1 MHARLQGLMQAGRFP
16 KLNVFIIIIII
27 TLIIAVL
34 YRELALNGKKKER
47 KTRVTQNNNE
57 ITIQLFLI
65 IHHLTYKRSSQIEHA
80 EDFLFLF
87 W

>member
-57 ITIQLFLI
+57 ITIQLFLNRWSGD
-65 IHHLTYKRSSQIEHA
+65 HPWSLGGFQVVPQLNGR
-80 EDFLFLF
+80 
-87 W
+87 